1 MVSTDE
7 GNKPKSGTPTNQ
19 ERDTKMKKSEAV
31 ILRAGRPVALT
42 ETAAKN
48 GDVVYYGWDTVND
61 GMALHSVGRGKI
73 SRAKKWLGDKELMYA
88 LEMKGYAFVNF
99 GGGAP
104 L

>member
-1 MVSTDE
+1 M
-7 GNKPKSGTPTNQ
+7 KS
-19 ERDTKMKKSEAV
+19 KAV

-48 GDVVYYGWDTVND
+48 GDVVYYGWDTLN
-61 GMALHSVGRGKI
+61 GGTALHSVGRGKI
-73 SRAKKWLGDKELMYA
+73 SRAKKWIDDDALMYA
-88 LEMKGYAFVNF
+88 LEMKGYAFVNY